1 MLNSTELASG
11 PGFTARDVD
20 CPGDHPS
27 WSPVEC
33 QDGHLLVLVRSG
45 RFQRRADGVATE
57 FDPTMAYLSEP
68 GEEAQFAHPSGG
80 DRCTAISL
88 GADVWHEVG
97 AGRGVVYV
105 DAAAELAHR
114 RLLAEA
120 SDEAA
125 AASDD
130 AQEALL
136 ELLCALAGPAGRVA
150 VDPGLVTAAREA
162 IVDDHP
168 QAARLPDLAELLG
181 VSPYRLSRS
190 FSVHM
195 GVSVTHYRNRVRVGR
210 ALDRI
215 AGGEENL
222 AILAADLGFADQAH
236 LCRTLRAHV
245 GHPPSAVRQ
254 LLARP
259 RERLG

>member
-1 MLNSTELASG
+1 MLNAAELANG

-20 CPGDHPS
+20 CPGGHPE
-27 WSPVEC
+27 WSPIEH
-33 QDGHLLVLVRSG
+33 QESHLLVLVRSG
-45 RFQRRADGVATE
+45 RFQRRADGVATD

-68 GEEAQFAHPSGG
+68 GEEAQFAHPAGG

-88 GADVWHEVG
+88 DPDVWHEVG
-97 AGRGVVYV
+97 AGRAVVYV
-105 DAAAELAHR
+105 SAAAELAHR
-114 RLLAEA
+114 RLLAPGASEEA
-120 SDEAA
+120 H
-125 AASDD
+125 
-130 AQEALL
+130 EALL
-136 ELLCALAGPAGRVA
+136 DLLGALAGPAGQVA
-150 VDPGLVTAAREA
+150 VDPDLVTAAREA
-162 IVDDHP
+162 IVDGHP
-168 QAARLPDLAELLG
+168 QASRLPDLADVLG

-195 GVSVTHYRNRVRVGR
+195 GVSLTHFRNRVRVGH

-222 AILAADLGFADQAH
+222 AALAADLGFTDQAH

-245 GHPPSAVRQ
+245 GHPPSAVRR